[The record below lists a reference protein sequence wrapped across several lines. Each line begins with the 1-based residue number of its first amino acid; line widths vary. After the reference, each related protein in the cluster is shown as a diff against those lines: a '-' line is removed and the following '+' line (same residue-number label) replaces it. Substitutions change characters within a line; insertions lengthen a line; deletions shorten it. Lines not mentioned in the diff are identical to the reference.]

1 MHPRA
6 LTAARHLTAPGAR
19 TFRTGNL
26 RADCERWCRD
36 HLPPRR
42 THGRPAV
49 QAAVEQSPVSPAAAG
64 RRAP

>member
-36 HLPPRR
+36 HLPPR
-42 THGRPAV
+42 GA
-49 QAAVEQSPVSPAAAG
+49 PVPVPAAPTVG
-64 RRAP
+64 GPPGWPPAP